1 MDWVPVL
8 LPISGL
14 VAGAL
19 LGYVARRTYF
29 CTLSALEQHWYGGN
43 SNGLRTWVLAT
54 AFAAVFTQALVITG
68 LLDVSQSFYLTSAFN
83 WLGAI
88 VGGVLFGL
96 GMALVG
102 TCGFG
107 ALVRLGGG
115 SLKSLM
121 ALLVLALFA
130 LSAMRGVLALG
141 RRSLFD
147 PFQLDFST
155 YSGDQ
160 SLPSIVSTL
169 FNADIRLLVSIVV
182 ITAMFAWVF
191 ADPAYRR
198 RVSDI
203 LAALTIG
210 AIVTFGWIATTLFAD
225 LSFDPVQVESASFVA
240 PVADTLLQFTMVFGG
255 GPDYGVGLVVGTV
268 FGSAL
273 AARTAD
279 DVRWEAC
286 DDARELS
293 RHILG
298 AACMGVG
305 GILALGC
312 TIGQGVS
319 AASLLTVSAPVV
331 MVSIA
336 VGARLGLAWM
346 LEGSVMTVLRR
357 S

>member
-8 LPISGL
+8 LPMSGL
-14 VAGAL
+14 VAGTL
-19 LGYVARRTYF
+19 LGYVARRNYF

-54 AFAAVFTQALVITG
+54 AFAALFTQALVITG
-68 LLDVSQSFYLTSAFN
+68 LLDISQSFYLTSAFN
-83 WLGAI
+83 WMGAI
-88 VGGVLFGL
+88 VGGILFGL

-130 LSAMRGVLALG
+130 LSAMRGLLALG
-141 RRSLFD
+141 RTRLFD
-147 PFQLDFST
+147 PFQFDLST
-155 YSGDQ
+155 YAGDQ
-160 SLPSIVSTL
+160 SLPSIASAALGTDIKVLVAVIVIFAL
-169 FNADIRLLVSIVV
+169 FG
-182 ITAMFAWVF
+182 WVF
-191 ADPAYRR
+191 SDAAYRR
-198 RVSDI
+198 RKSDI
-203 LAALTIG
+203 MAALVIG
-210 AIVTFGWIATTLFAD
+210 AVVTFGWIATTALSD
-225 LSFDPVQVESASFVA
+225 VSFDPVQVESASFVA
-240 PVADTLLQFTMVFGG
+240 PVADTLLQFTLVLGSS
-255 GPDYGVGLVVGTV
+255 PDYGVGLVVGTV

-298 AACMGVG
+298 AACMGIG

-312 TIGQGVS
+312 TIGQGIS
-319 AASLLTVSAPVV
+319 AASLLTVSAPIV
-331 MVSIA
+331 MVSIV